1 MMLVLIAEAS
11 RPGRNWYLLGDLVD
25 QNFIERNTGAI
36 TILVLSFLVL
46 VTLLIL
52 VPQLLRWHQ
61 RGLEMQHLER
71 MRTLE
76 QGQIP
81 VTHDPRSLAAGRI
94 AILVPMVVICAAATV
109 TCFLVA
115 YKIDNVFAI
124 SLAVWCVAG
133 VIALAAITAGV
144 ALLGRLAQFES
155 GISDE
160 EPLEQSIDK

>member
-1 MMLVLIAEAS
+1 MTLALIVENG
-11 RPGRNWYLLGDLVD
+11 RPCRDWLLLGDLID

-61 RGLEMQHLER
+61 RALEMQHLER

-81 VTHDPRSLAAGRI
+81 ASDDPRSHSAGRI
-94 AILVPMVVICAAATV
+94 AVLVPMVVICAAATV

-124 SLAVWCVAG
+124 ALAVWCVAG

-144 ALLGRLAQFES
+144 ALLGRLAQFDS
-155 GISDE
+155 GIPDE
-160 EPLEQSIDK
+160 EPLEHPLEK